1 MTFADIIETIA
12 DAGTTTGKSI
22 KNNANK
28 LASYDKED
36 ILAAFGLEPKRSATE
51 AVLPAVGFFAVG
63 VLAGIGLGMLFAP
76 KPGYELREDIN
87 EQVNKVMKRPEETF
101 GTQQTNVDVNPV
113 I

>member
-1 MTFADIIETIA
+1 MNLADIIETIA
-12 DAGTTTGKSI
+12 EAGTTTGQSI
-22 KNNANK
+22 KKGASK

-36 ILAAFGLEPKRSATE
+36 ILNALGLETKRSTTE
-51 AVLPAVGFFAVG
+51 MVLPAVGFFAVG

-87 EQVNKVMKRPEETF
+87 EQVSKVMKRPEESM
-101 GTQQTNVDVNPV
+101 GAQQHEVNPV

>member
-1 MTFADIIETIA
+1 MTFADIIETLA

-22 KNNANK
+22 KKNANK

-36 ILAAFGLEPKRSATE
+36 ILSMIGLEPKRSTTE
-51 AVLPAVGFFAVG
+51 VMLPAVGFFAVG

-76 KPGYELREDIN
+76 KPGYELREDLN
-87 EQVNKVMKRPEETF
+87 EQVNKVMKRPEDTV
-101 GTQQTNVDVNPV
+101 GTQNTGDANPV